1 MAEYEINLT
10 GDQVKGLLTSDD
22 GLKGLVET
30 VVNQVL
36 DAQMTEHLAAG
47 RYEHR
52 GERKGYRNGH
62 RPRRLYARIGKLVI
76 RVPQSRDGVKDD
88 MLPMALDFSERH
100 DHSLIPFFRQ
110 YYT

>member
-47 RYEHR
+47 YYKRSS
-52 GERKGYRNGH
+52 ERKGYRNGY
-62 RPRRLYARIGKLVI
+62 RPRSIYARIGKLVL
-76 RVPQSRDGVKDD
+76 RVPQSRDGQ
-88 MLPMALDFSERH
+88 FSTEMFSRYRKFWGH
-100 DHSLIPFFRQ
+100 I
-110 YYT
+110 T